1 MGGHNRWL
9 AWRSPETSWA
19 EYAKLDK
26 DVQVAVDA
34 AVAKFARHPYPA
46 QQMEKPQHSR
56 DDRIRIMPVNGRWRG
71 VVLAPVAQGLTA
83 AFPPTAFPGS
93 DSGHVLPGHGPAVH

>member
-1 MGGHNRWL
+1 MARL
-9 AWRSPETSWA
+9 AISKDFLA
-19 EYAKLDK
+19 EYAKLDR

-46 QQMEKPQHSR
+46 QHLTKPEHSR

-71 VVLAPVAQGLTA
+71 VVLAPRQRGWPQ
-83 AFPPTAFPGS
+83 PPARP
-93 DSGHVLPGHGPAVH
+93 